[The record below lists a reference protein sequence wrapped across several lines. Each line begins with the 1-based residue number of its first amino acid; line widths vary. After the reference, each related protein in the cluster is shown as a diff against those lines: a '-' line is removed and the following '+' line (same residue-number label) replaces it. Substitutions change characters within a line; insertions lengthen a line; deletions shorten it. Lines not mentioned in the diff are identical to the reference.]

1 MSNYTTTKN
10 FFPVKDVTHK
20 PKRMQGD
27 MIKIR
32 ERELGIVSDDP
43 QAETEQTEG
52 LSVVTL
58 ERAITYYKKMSSDQV
73 NGNLYSAT
81 AKWLEELLVTRTLK
95 TEAVAKAVIKGENI
109 NESEDNINREEEEHP
124 V

>member
-43 QAETEQTEG
+43 QADTEQTEG

-109 NESEDNINREEEEHP
+109 NESEDNINREEE
-124 V
+124 